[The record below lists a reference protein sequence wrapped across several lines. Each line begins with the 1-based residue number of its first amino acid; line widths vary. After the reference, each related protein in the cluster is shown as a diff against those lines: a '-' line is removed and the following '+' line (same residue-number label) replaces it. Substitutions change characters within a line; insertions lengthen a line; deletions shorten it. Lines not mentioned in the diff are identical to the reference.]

1 VTKDRR
7 IQQPSLVRMAAET
20 IREMVLSGE
29 LRPGDRLVEERL
41 TEELGISRPP
51 LREALRLLEQE
62 GLLLSMPRRG
72 VIVTPLSAQDVY
84 EIFTL
89 RTTYERMAIELG
101 VPCKDP
107 ELLARYLGV
116 EAQSHQ
122 QRRELLGI
130 AAAQQQGHL
139 DAVWRDRRHDRAF
152 DVATAAAVDQISRTT
167 LGPRRCRI
175 EVQEPGSSL
184 QCWRASLR
192 DRYGLAR
199 GDGGNDEVGLRGEIE
214 MRSRQRDA
222 MGRRMIAQGAGLIVA
237 ELEVIGGDPDVLPA
251 QIFGE
256 NAAHFAITDEAYI
269 PVPGVGRHLGHFETI
284 SIGCPVSNYRFLAVT
299 AFECRPSRSPSATC
313 RCRN

>member
-1 VTKDRR
+1 MPKDRR

-107 ELLARYLGV
+107 ELLARCHRAV
-116 EAQSHQ
+116 NAMVQ
-122 QRRELLGI
+122 
-130 AAAQQQGHL
+130 AAKAE
-139 DAVWRDRRHDRAF
+139 DRAQF
-152 DVATAAAVDQISRTT
+152 V
-167 LGPRRCRI
+167 
-175 EVQEPGSSL
+175 
-184 QCWRASLR
+184 RASFEFHVAIV
-192 DRYGLAR
+192 GLAR
-199 GDGGNDEVGLRGEIE
+199 HRRLEDAYRGLSLQLHIYIAANTRAREERNESLDENIDRHRRLLAAVERGNREEVLSELANHGDRTFLEE
-214 MRSRQRDA
+214 MSA
-222 MGRRMIAQGAGLIVA
+222 ELQGAGGVA
-237 ELEVIGGDPDVLPA
+237 AG
-251 QIFGE
+251 
-256 NAAHFAITDEAYI
+256 
-269 PVPGVGRHLGHFETI
+269 
-284 SIGCPVSNYRFLAVT
+284 
-299 AFECRPSRSPSATC
+299 
-313 RCRN
+313 

>member
-107 ELLARYLGV
+107 ELLARV
-116 EAQSHQ
+116 
-122 QRRELLGI
+122 RR
-130 AAAQQQGHL
+130 
-139 DAVWRDRRHDRAF
+139 
-152 DVATAAAVDQISRTT
+152 AVDAMAHAAKNEDRGQFVRSAF
-167 LGPRRCRI
+167 
-175 EVQEPGSSL
+175 EFHSSIV
-184 QCWRASLR
+184 
-192 DRYGLAR
+192 GLAR
-199 GDGGNDEVGLRGEIE
+199 HRRLEDAYRGLSLQLHIYIAANTRAREEHHESLEENVERHRRLLAAVERGDREQVLSELANHGDRTFLEEATNETHG
-214 MRSRQRDA
+214 
-222 MGRRMIAQGAGLIVA
+222 AQGVAAG
-237 ELEVIGGDPDVLPA
+237 
-251 QIFGE
+251 
-256 NAAHFAITDEAYI
+256 
-269 PVPGVGRHLGHFETI
+269 
-284 SIGCPVSNYRFLAVT
+284 
-299 AFECRPSRSPSATC
+299 
-313 RCRN
+313 